1 MKRARPHEFHATCAC
16 GKRSYGSRKGAKIA
30 RRRTGAAGLSIYRC
44 ERSQSWHIGHTPY
57 VINRG
62 ISSRDEFRGGAA

>member
-1 MKRARPHEFHATCAC
+1 MNRAKPHAFHSTCEC

-30 RRRTGAAGLSIYRC
+30 RKRTGSPGMSVYRC
-44 ERSQSWHIGHTPY
+44 QRSDAWHIGHTPY

-62 ISSRDEFRGGAA
+62 ISSRNEFRGGAA